1 MTATENSLLI
11 DALSPISPRR
21 ARRNW
26 PWTVLRIAGGTL
38 GVLALVA
45 ATGAAYEAIAGASDA
60 SVYPPAGRLVDVGGY
75 KLHLDCRGE
84 GSPTVVLDAGLS
96 ASSLDWALV
105 QPELAHTTRVC
116 SYDRAGMGWSEPG
129 PAPRSPVHVAEE
141 LHRLLQKGG
150 VAGPYILV
158 GHSLAGKNIRMFAHA
173 YPSEVAGMVLVDARS
188 ERVESPAD
196 MEGFAQALEGQ
207 ATQYSLARRFGIA
220 RLLGA
225 GLVGEPLVP
234 AILATEMVLAQTQ
247 PNAIAETT
255 AEGLARSADDEVL
268 ATTSLGSMPLVVVAA
283 GESMRNLPNWPEAQ
297 RAMARLSTRG
307 QLIVAETSHHGVH
320 IAQPNIV
327 SDAIADVIADV
338 RGGS

>member
-11 DALSPISPRR
+11 DTLSPTSSRG

-45 ATGAAYEAIAGASDA
+45 AAGAAYEAIASASDA
-60 SVYPPAGRLVDVGGY
+60 TVYPHAGRLVDIGGY

-105 QPELAHTTRVC
+105 QTELAQATRVC

-129 PAPRSPVHVAEE
+129 PAPRSPGHLAQE
-141 LHRLLQKGG
+141 LHLLLENAG
-150 VAGPYILV
+150 VAGPYVLV
-158 GHSLAGKNIRMFAHA
+158 GHSLAGKNIRMFARA
-173 YPSEVAGMVLVDARS
+173 YPSGVAGMVLVDARS
-188 ERVESPAD
+188 EMVESPAD
-196 MEGFAQALEGQ
+196 MEAFPQALEGQ

-220 RLLGA
+220 RLFGA

-234 AILATEMVLAQTQ
+234 AALATAMVLAQTQ
-247 PNAIAETT
+247 PNAITETT

-268 ATTSLGSMPLVVVAA
+268 MTTTLGSLPLVVVAA

-297 RAMARLSTRG
+297 RAMAKLSIRG
-307 QLIVAETSHHGVH
+307 QLVVAETSHHGVH
-320 IAQPNIV
+320 IAQPNV
-327 SDAIADVIADV
+327 VLGAIQNVIAEV
-338 RGGS
+338 RDGS

>member
-1 MTATENSLLI
+1 MTTIENNPSI
-11 DALSPISPRR
+11 DALSSTSPRR
-21 ARRNW
+21 RRAW
-26 PWTVLRIAGGTL
+26 PWAVLSIAGGAL

-45 ATGAAYEAIAGASDA
+45 ASGATYEAIASASDA
-60 SVYPPAGRLVDVGGY
+60 TVYPPAGRLVDLGDY
-75 KLHLDCRGE
+75 ALHLDCRGE

-129 PAPRSPVHVAEE
+129 AAPRSPGHVAEE
-141 LHRLLQKGG
+141 LHQLLVNGG
-150 VAGPYILV
+150 VPGPYVLV

-173 YPSEVAGMVLVDARS
+173 HPSEVAGMVLVDARS
-188 ERVESPAD
+188 EMVESPAD

-220 RLLGA
+220 RLFGA

-234 AILATEMVLAQTQ
+234 AALATAMVLAQTQ

-268 ATTSLGSMPLVVVAA
+268 ATTNLGSLPLVVVAA

-297 RAMARLSTRG
+297 RAMAKLSTKG

-320 IAQPNIV
+320 IAQPNV
-327 SDAIADVIADV
+327 VLDAINDVITHV
-338 RGGS
+338 RGAS

>member
-1 MTATENSLLI
+1 MTAIANSLL
-11 DALSPISPRR
+11 DTVSPTPPRR
-21 ARRNW
+21 RRAW
-26 PWTVLRIAGGTL
+26 PWTILRLAGGTL

-45 ATGAAYEAIAGASDA
+45 ATGAAYEAIASASDA
-60 SVYPPAGRLVDVGGY
+60 TVYPPAGRLVDLGGY

-129 PAPRSPVHVAEE
+129 PAPRSAAHIADE
-141 LHRLLQKGG
+141 LHLLLQNGG
-150 VAGPYILV
+150 IAGPYVLV
-158 GHSLAGKNIRMFAHA
+158 GHSLAGKNIRMFEEA

-188 ERVESPAD
+188 EMVESPAD
-196 MEGFAQALEGQ
+196 IESFAQALEGQ
-207 ATQYSLARRFGIA
+207 ATLYSLARRFGIA
-220 RLLGA
+220 RLFGA
-225 GLVGEPLVP
+225 SLIGEQLVP
-234 AILATEMVLAQTQ
+234 ATLATEMVLAQTQ

-255 AEGLARSADDEVL
+255 AEGLARSADDMVL
-268 ATTSLGSMPLVVVAA
+268 ATTSLGSLPLVVVAA

-297 RAMARLSTRG
+297 RSMAKLSTKG
-307 QLIVAETSHHGVH
+307 QLVVAETSHHGVH
-320 IAQPNIV
+320 IAQPNV
-327 SDAIADVIADV
+327 VLDAINHVIADV

>member
-1 MTATENSLLI
+1 MTAIETNLL
-11 DALSPISPRR
+11 DTLSPNSPRR
-21 ARRNW
+21 RRGW
-26 PWTVLRIAGGTL
+26 PWTILAIAGGTL

-45 ATGAAYEAIAGASDA
+45 ATGAAYEAIASASDA
-60 SVYPPAGRLVDVGGY
+60 TAYPAPGRLIDVGGY

-96 ASSLDWALV
+96 ASSLDWTLV
-105 QPELAHTTRVC
+105 QPELAHATRVC

-129 PAPRSPVHVAEE
+129 PAPRSPGHIADE
-141 LHRLLQKGG
+141 LHLLLKNGG
-150 VAGPYILV
+150 VAGPYVLV
-158 GHSLAGKNIRMFAHA
+158 GHSLAGKNIRMFALA

-188 ERVESPAD
+188 EMVESPAD
-196 MEGFAQALEGQ
+196 MKGFAQALEGQ

-220 RLLGA
+220 RLFGA

-234 AILATEMVLAQTQ
+234 AALATEMVLAQTQ
-247 PNAIAETT
+247 SNAIVETT
-255 AEGLARSADDEVL
+255 AEGLDRSADDDVL
-268 ATTSLGSMPLVVVAA
+268 ASANLGSLPLVVVAA

-297 RAMARLSTRG
+297 RAMAKLSTRG

-320 IAQPNIV
+320 IAQPNV
-327 SDAIADVIADV
+327 VLDAINEVIADV